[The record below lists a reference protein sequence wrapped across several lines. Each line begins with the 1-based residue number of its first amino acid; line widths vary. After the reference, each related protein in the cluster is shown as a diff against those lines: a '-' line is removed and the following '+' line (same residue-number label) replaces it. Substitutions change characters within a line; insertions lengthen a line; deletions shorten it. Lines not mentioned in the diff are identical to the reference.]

1 MTALLEFKQK
11 IKNLYGRL
19 ELYLMPVI
27 KFAVALVYF
36 LWINENMGY
45 MTRLNS
51 VFVIVILAMICCI
64 LPPGATAFVGFV
76 LMIGH
81 AYALGIE
88 VGAFM
93 LVLIILIA
101 VLFLRFSGG
110 LYPVLICTP
119 LSFAFEVPVLLPIGS
134 GLLGSAFSIFP
145 STGGVILYYFIRFLR
160 TQSEVLVDPEMEI
173 LPKLTMM
180 ADGLVQNWVMW
191 MTVIAFAAVI
201 LLVYLI
207 RTRAFD
213 YAWRISIVAG
223 GAAYVLVFMLEAYYL
238 DITILLRPLLIQAG
252 ISILVGLVIEFF
264 FFGGD
269 YSRTERLNY
278 EDDEYYYYVKAVP
291 KATVSTS
298 KRSIKKITGQPSGA
312 ERVSADPIV
321 TYEPHPGKESRPGIL
336 PSRRPDEAAPVDP
349 VDQIDQ
355 VDFEKKLEESLKDL

>member
-11 IKNLYGRL
+11 LKDLYGKM
-19 ELYLMPVI
+19 ELYLMPVF

-45 MTRLNS
+45 MPELNS
-51 VFVIVILAMICCI
+51 IFVLVILALICCI
-64 LPPGATAFVGFV
+64 LPSGATAFVGFV

-88 VGAFM
+88 IGAFM

-119 LSFAFEVPVLLPIGS
+119 LSFGFGVPVLLPIGS

-145 STGGVILYYFIRFLR
+145 STSGVILYYFIRFLKNN
-160 TQSEVLVDPEMEI
+160 SEAVLNPDMEI
-173 LPKLTMM
+173 LQRLTLL
-180 ADGLVQNWVMW
+180 ADGLVRNWLMW
-191 MTVIAFAAVI
+191 MTVIAFAVVI
-201 LLVYLI
+201 LLVNLI

-213 YAWRISIVAG
+213 YAWRIAIIAG
-223 GAAYVLVFMLEAYYL
+223 GVTYVLVFVLEAYFL
-238 DITILLRPLLIQAG
+238 DVTILLQPLLIQAG
-252 ISILVGLVIEFF
+252 ISIVVGLILEFF

-298 KRSIKKITGQPSGA
+298 KRSIKRITGQPSGS
-312 ERVSADPIV
+312 ERKSSDPVVS
-321 TYEPHPGKESRPGIL
+321 YEPHPGREEL
-336 PSRRPDEAAPVDP
+336 PPLQYTRRNEEAAPVESVED
-349 VDQIDQ
+349 VDHI
-355 VDFEKKLEESLKDL
+355 DFEKKLEESLKDL

>member
-11 IKNLYGRL
+11 LKNLYGRM
-19 ELYLMPVI
+19 ELYLMPVF
-27 KFAVALVYF
+27 KFAVAFVYF

-45 MTRLNS
+45 MTQLNS
-51 VFVIVILAMICCI
+51 IFVLLILALICCI
-64 LPPGATAFVGFV
+64 LPSGATAFVGFV

-88 VGAFM
+88 IGAFM

-119 LSFAFEVPVLLPIGS
+119 LSFGFGVPVLLPIGS

-145 STGGVILYYFIRFLR
+145 STSGVILYYFIRFLK
-160 TQSEVLVDPEMEI
+160 TNSEAILNPDLEI
-173 LPKLTMM
+173 LQRLKLL
-180 ADGLVQNWVMW
+180 ADGLVLNWTMW
-191 MTVIAFAAVI
+191 MTVIAFAVVI
-201 LLVYLI
+201 LLVNLI

-213 YAWRISIVAG
+213 YAWRIAIIAG
-223 GAAYVLVFMLEAYYL
+223 GVTYVLVFVLEAYFL
-238 DITILLRPLLIQAG
+238 DVTILLQPLLIQAG
-252 ISILVGLVIEFF
+252 ISIVVGLILEFF

-298 KRSIKKITGQPSGA
+298 KRSIKRITGQPSGS
-312 ERVSADPIV
+312 ERKSSDPVVS
-321 TYEPHPGKESRPGIL
+321 YEPHPGREEL
-336 PSRRPDEAAPVDP
+336 PPLQYTRRTEEAPPVETA
-349 VDQIDQ
+349 VDVDRI
-355 VDFEKKLEESLKDL
+355 DFEKKLEESLKDL

>member
-11 IKNLYGRL
+11 LKNLYGRL
-19 ELYLMPVI
+19 EPYLLPVF
-27 KFAVALVYF
+27 KFGLALVYF
-36 LWINENMGY
+36 MWINENMGY
-45 MTRLNS
+45 MTKLNS
-51 VFVIVILAMICCI
+51 VFVIVILALICCI
-64 LPPGATAFVGFV
+64 LPPGATAFVGFC

-119 LSFAFEVPVLLPIGS
+119 LSFGFGVPVLLPIGS

-145 STGGVILYYFIRFLR
+145 STSGVILYYFIRFLK
-160 TQSEVLVDPEMEI
+160 TNSETLLNSEMEI
-173 LPKLTMM
+173 LPKLRLL

-201 LLVYLI
+201 LLVNLI
-207 RTRAFD
+207 RTRSFN
-213 YAWRISIVAG
+213 YAWRIAIIMG
-223 GAAYVLVFMLEAYYL
+223 GIAYVLVFVLEAYYL
-238 DITILLRPLLIQAG
+238 DITILLQPLLIQAG
-252 ISILVGLVIEFF
+252 ISILVGLVLEFF

-298 KRSIKKITGQPSGA
+298 KRSIKRITGKNPAS
-312 ERVSADPIV
+312 ERMSEDPVVS
-321 TYEPHPGKESRPGIL
+321 YEKHPGQEGRPAM
-336 PSRRPDEAAPVDP
+336 PPPQTDYEAAPVDSP
-349 VDQIDQ
+349 GGIDQ